1 MIRNALNLI
10 SPQGRAA
17 RLSILIFH
25 RVMPTIDPLFPDEP
39 DAVRFDQMMGWVK
52 SWFNVIPLDQAVAQL
67 RSGTL
72 PARAAAITFDDGY
85 ADNRAVAL
93 PILQEHGLSA
103 TFFIATGFLDG
114 GRMWNDTVIESIRA
128 ASQPTL
134 DLAKLGLGS
143 HRNGCIAEK
152 REAIDAIIN
161 QIKYLPLEERA
172 ALTEQI
178 AFELGVEPPKNLMMT
193 STQVREMRAAGMQIG
208 AHTISHPILA
218 RTPLNVVEQEIRASK
233 QTLETLLNETVSLFA
248 YPNGKP
254 SQDYAPE
261 HCRIVEELGFDAAVS
276 TAWGVSGKSSDP
288 YQLSRFTPW
297 DKTKTKF
304 GFRLIKNYFE

>member
-1 MIRNALNLI
+1 MIRNVLNFV
-10 SPQGRAA
+10 SPSGNSG

-25 RVMPTIDPLFPDEP
+25 RVMPSIDPLFPEEP
-39 DAVRFDQMMGWVK
+39 DAARFDQMMSWIK
-52 SWFNVIPLDQAVAQL
+52 SWFNVIPLDQAVARL
-67 RSGTL
+67 KTGSL

-85 ADNRAVAL
+85 ADNRTIAM

-128 ASQPTL
+128 ASQPIL
-134 DLAKLGLGS
+134 DLTKLGLGS
-143 HRNGCIAEK
+143 YRNGCIAEK
-152 REAIDAIIN
+152 RQAIESIIN
-161 QIKYLPLEERA
+161 QIKYLPLEERV

-178 AFELGVEPPKNLMMT
+178 ALELGVAPPKDLMMT
-193 STQVREMRAAGMQIG
+193 SAQVREMRSAGMQIG
-208 AHTISHPILA
+208 AHTISHPILS
-218 RTPLNVVEQEIRASK
+218 RTPLSVVEREIGASK
-233 QTLETLLNETVSLFA
+233 QTLEALLNETVSLFA

-254 SQDYAPE
+254 GQDYTPE

-304 GFRLIKNYFE
+304 GFRLIKNYFG